1 MKLLLS
7 YVIYFVV
14 IYLFYFFTVIIRKN
28 KYEKYKR
35 SRQIMFFVKRYN
47 LDFKKISFSKFLN
60 IVALTNSFIMS
71 TTIML
76 LEYVPN
82 LFLKL
87 VIAFVALMILILAC
101 YKLIGIYIERR
112 NNNV

>member
-7 YVIYFVV
+7 YLIYFVV
-14 IYLFYFFTVIIRKN
+14 IYLFYLLTVVLN
-28 KYEKYKR
+28 KKKHEKYKR
-35 SRQIMFFVKRYN
+35 SKQVMMFVRRYN
-47 LDFKKISFSKFLN
+47 LDFKKISLVKFLN
-60 IVALTNSFIMS
+60 IIAITNSFIMS

-82 LFLKL
+82 LLLKL
-87 VIAFVALMILILAC
+87 VVAFVALMALILSC

-112 NNNV
+112 NK

>member
-1 MKLLLS
+1 MKILIL

-14 IYLFYFFTVIIRKN
+14 IYLFYLLTVVLNKKKN
-28 KYEKYKR
+28 QKYKR
-35 SRQIMFFVKRYN
+35 SKQVMMFVRRYN
-47 LDFKKISFSKFLN
+47 LDFKKISLVKFLN
-60 IVALTNSFIMS
+60 IIAITNSFIMS

-87 VIAFVALMILILAC
+87 VVAFVALMVLILSC

-112 NNNV
+112 NK

>member
-1 MKLLLS
+1 MKILIS

-14 IYLFYFFTVIIRKN
+14 IYLFYLFTVILN
-28 KYEKYKR
+28 KKKHEKYKR
-35 SRQIMFFVKRYN
+35 SKQIMLFVKRYN
-47 LDFKKISFSKFLN
+47 LDFKKISFTKFLN

-87 VIAFVALMILILAC
+87 VIAFVALMALIPSC
-101 YKLIGIYIERR
+101 YRLIGIYIERR
-112 NNNV
+112 NK